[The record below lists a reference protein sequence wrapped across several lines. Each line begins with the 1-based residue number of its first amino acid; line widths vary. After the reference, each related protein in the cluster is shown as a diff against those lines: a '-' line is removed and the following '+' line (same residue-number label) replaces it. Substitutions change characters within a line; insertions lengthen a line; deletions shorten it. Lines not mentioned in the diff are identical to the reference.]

1 MILIKTNTFS
11 ICSKIFSVRKEH
23 NLKYE
28 EFVLPNDID
37 DNHGFHMSCYHKF
50 TTLPKTQRENN
61 NEISNQHDQTTRT
74 MRSNLTLQATS
85 SRTAIF
91 PKVCF
96 LCLVKN

>member
-50 TTLPKTQRENN
+50 TDLSKTQRENN
-61 NEISNQHDQTTRT
+61 NEISNQHEPCDQ
-74 MRSNLTLQATS
+74 
-85 SRTAIF
+85 I
-91 PKVCF
+91 
-96 LCLVKN
+96 